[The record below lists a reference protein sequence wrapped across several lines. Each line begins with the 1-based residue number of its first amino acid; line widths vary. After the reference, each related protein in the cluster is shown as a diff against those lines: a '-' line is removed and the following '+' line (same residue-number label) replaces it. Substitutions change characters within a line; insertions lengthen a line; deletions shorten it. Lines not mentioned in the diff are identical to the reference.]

1 MATVTGTNEGK
12 NKMIN
17 KHPLGI
23 PCITLIDHK
32 RRQEAR
38 LTLEKW
44 DEIRKRDAREME
56 YLKTTRPAFN
66 HGLYGK
72 DYGHRNK
79 K

>member
-1 MATVTGTNEGK
+1 MK
-12 NKMIN
+12 N
-17 KHPLGI
+17 HPLGI
-23 PCITLIDHK
+23 PRISLIDHE

-44 DEIRKRDAREME
+44 DEIRKREAREME
-56 YLKTTRPAFN
+56 YQAGNRPAFN

-72 DYGHRNK
+72 HYDHRGK